1 MKKNKLKKKTIDK
14 INDALFFI
22 FCLTGIIYFLFFQS
36 VTIGGDYKYFVYVF
50 LIPTLIGFFLTA
62 KFTFFSKSWNSI
74 FIDLRKEKYL
84 ILRFIYP
91 FLLITSNFMFSYVFF
106 GNSAN
111 IIWDVINKF
120 ESEKNKTEKYFLP
133 ITKIYTSYKYKDKI
147 RFVFLNNEESISV
160 KYSEIK
166 PFLNKNI
173 DNLKIEIKV
182 KKGIW
187 NHYILESWHI
197 KEVLNH

>member
-1 MKKNKLKKKTIDK
+1 
-14 INDALFFI
+14 
-22 FCLTGIIYFLFFQS
+22 
-36 VTIGGDYKYFVYVF
+36 
-50 LIPTLIGFFLTA
+50 
-62 KFTFFSKSWNSI
+62 
-74 FIDLRKEKYL
+74 
-84 ILRFIYP
+84 
-91 FLLITSNFMFSYVFF
+91 MFSYVFF

>member
-14 INDALFFI
+14 INDTLFFI
-22 FCLTGIIYFLFFQS
+22 FCLIGIIYFLFFQS

-50 LIPTLIGFFLTA
+50 LIPTLIGFFITA
-62 KFTFFSKSWNSI
+62 KFTFFSKSWKSI
-74 FIDLRKEKYL
+74 FNDLRKEKYL
-84 ILRFIYP
+84 ILKFIYP
-91 FLLITSNFMFSYVFF
+91 FLLIITNFIFSYIFF

-111 IIWDVINKF
+111 IIWDTINKL

-147 RFVFLNNEESISV
+147 RFVFLNKEESISV

-166 PFLNKNI
+166 PFLNKNT

-187 NHYILESWHI
+187 NYYILESWEI

>member
-14 INDALFFI
+14 INDTLFFI
-22 FCLTGIIYFLFFQS
+22 FCLIGIIYFLFFQS

-50 LIPTLIGFFLTA
+50 LIPTLIGFFITA
-62 KFTFFSKSWNSI
+62 KFTFFSKSWKSI
-74 FIDLRKEKYL
+74 FNDLHKEKYL
-84 ILRFIYP
+84 ILKFIYP
-91 FLLITSNFMFSYVFF
+91 FLLIITNFIFSYIFF

-111 IIWDVINKF
+111 IIWDTINKL
-120 ESEKNKTEKYFLP
+120 ESEKNKAEKYFLP

-147 RFVFLNNEESISV
+147 RFVFLNKEESISV

-166 PFLNKNI
+166 PFLNKNT

-187 NHYILESWHI
+187 NYYILESWEI

>member
-1 MKKNKLKKKTIDK
+1 MEKNKLNKKTIDK

-36 VTIGGDYKYFVYVF
+36 VTIGGDYKYFIYVF
-50 LIPTLIGFFLTA
+50 LIPTLIGFFLIA
-62 KFTFFSKSWNSI
+62 RFTFFAKSWKSI
-74 FIDLRKEKYL
+74 FNDLLKEKYL
-84 ILRFIYP
+84 ILKFIYP
-91 FLLITSNFMFSYVFF
+91 FLLITSNFIFSYIFF

-111 IIWDVINKF
+111 IIWDTINKL
-120 ESEKNKTEKYFLP
+120 ESKKNKTEKYFLP

-166 PFLNKNI
+166 PFLNKNT

-187 NHYILESWHI
+187 DNYILESWEI
-197 KEVLNH
+197 KEVINH